1 MPISRATSS
10 MRSELGEILS
20 QLRPARTM
28 RWAWPPSM
36 SVAAFFTLDP
46 RVPPK
51 NLLLIPSGH
60 HAAIHVSDR
69 SGDPARRVA
78 QQEINDRTHVR
89 RSAHATNRVK
99 GVESRQRLA
108 DLFRLDESPVDR
120 RFHHGDGNRVHADAV
135 FGQFHG

>member
-1 MPISRATSS
+1 MALTLSFLSLSEPRFHCEVPEKDRKGSGSFFSRWT
-10 MRSELGEILS
+10 
-20 QLRPARTM
+20 
-28 RWAWPPSM
+28 
-36 SVAAFFTLDP
+36 P

-60 HAAIHVSDR
+60 HAAIHVPDR

-108 DLFRLDESPVDR
+108 DLFRLDETIWSSVR
-120 RFHHGDGNRVHADAV
+120 LLSRVPMI
-135 FGQFHG
+135 